1 MKKFII
7 ILQNE
12 STKLNCQFKPCWK
25 SGINIQNSF
34 LYQIFI
40 IYCFKRTKTLK
51 QYDPNFEEIDAN
63 KSNLQKSFNLLI
75 FLQLQKILHFHK
87 TLFAV
92 VRINAIKP
100 NQTF

>member
-34 LYQIFI
+34 LYQVFI
-40 IYCFKRTKTLK
+40 IYRFKKTKTLK
-51 QYDPNFEEIDAN
+51 QYDPNFEKIDAN
-63 KSNLQKSFNLLI
+63 KSNLQKSRLKIIENLKLKFI
-75 FLQLQKILHFHK
+75 TFLMLYDTIMKNF
-87 TLFAV
+87 
-92 VRINAIKP
+92 
-100 NQTF
+100 